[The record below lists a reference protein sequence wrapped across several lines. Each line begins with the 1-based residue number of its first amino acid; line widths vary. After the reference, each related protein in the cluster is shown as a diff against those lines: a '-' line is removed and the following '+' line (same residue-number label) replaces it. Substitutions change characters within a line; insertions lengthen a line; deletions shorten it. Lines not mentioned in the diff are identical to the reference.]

1 MLSYSSCSDFYKCPY
16 MFQNRDE
23 LKGYSTTAM
32 QLGAN
37 VDYLLNVLMVK
48 NIKDPVFRKKR
59 AIELGFSDMIQ
70 KMADNNDI
78 CKMFDVPIFVKN
90 WYIDFLNSGYE
101 VVDVQ
106 PHFIIEELD
115 YHGYVDAV
123 FRLDGQLVVVENK
136 TTSRYYDKF
145 FTSKKN
151 SMQAVGYALGIGTN
165 AVRYQFFNTKDMAD
179 YCSASRFITES
190 DVAEF
195 KKWVS
200 FVRDNQDKT
209 IKNTEWCS
217 QHDCMLRERCLYED
231 D

>member
-16 MFQNRDE
+16 LFQNRDE

-37 VDYLLNVLMVK
+37 VDHLLNVLMVK
-48 NIKDPVFRKKR
+48 NIKDPDFRRKR

-78 CKMFDVPIFVKN
+78 CKMFDVPVFVKE
-90 WYIDFLNSGYE
+90 WYVDFLNSGYE

-123 FRLDGQLVVVENK
+123 FKLDGQLVVVENK

-151 SMQAVGYALGIGTN
+151 SMQAVGYALGIETN

-190 DVAEF
+190 DVNEF

>member
-16 MFQNRDE
+16 LFQNRDE

-48 NIKDPVFRKKR
+48 NIKDSDFRRKR

-70 KMADNNDI
+70 KIADNNDL

-123 FRLDGQLVVVENK
+123 FKLDNQLVVVENK

-190 DVAEF
+190 DVNEF
-195 KKWVS
+195 KKWVF

-231 D
+231 N